1 MDNLELNF
9 RHKYVMLIDDE
20 EVDNFINEQ
29 LIISYHFSKYVY
41 VNTSSNSAL
50 EFLNNLATTSKEF
63 PQVYPDVIFVDIN
76 MPIVD
81 GFQFIHSFQK
91 TLERQP
97 RKTKLVILTSSVSSD
112 DKERTSM
119 LSKDITFLNKPL
131 TQELL
136 DAL

>member
-1 MDNLELNF
+1 
-9 RHKYVMLIDDE
+9 MLIDDE

-29 LIISYHFSKYVY
+29 LIISYHFSRYVY
-41 VNTSSNSAL
+41 VNTSANSAL
-50 EFLNNLATTSKEF
+50 EFLNNLATTAKEF

-91 TLERQP
+91 TLERTP
-97 RKTKLVILTSSVSSD
+97 KKPKLVILTSSVSTD
-112 DKERTSM
+112 DKERSKA
-119 LSKDITFLNKPL
+119 LSKDIVFLNKPL

>member
-1 MDNLELNF
+1 MENPELNF
-9 RHKYVMLIDDE
+9 RHNYVMLIDDE

-91 TLERQP
+91 ILERQP
-97 RKTKLVILTSSVSSD
+97 RKTKLVILTSSVSLD
-112 DKERTSM
+112 DKERTKT
-119 LSKDITFLNKPL
+119 LSKEITFLNKPL

-136 DAL
+136 NSL